1 MNIKEIRRMD
11 MADEM
16 VVIVDDIISDIQEGK
31 YDPNDKLPSENEL
44 ADKYMVPRI
53 RIRKAYERLQ
63 ELGYIYSRQGKGS
76 FVKDRKSQ
84 IPLVLSGDVSF
95 SKKMLELGY
104 NLESRTI
111 YCEEIEY
118 YKTIFRFLGV
128 EEGDKVFKIGRLRLV
143 DQTPIALH
151 ISFVAQWVFNDIE
164 MAGPEI
170 TSMFDYY
177 NKKGY
182 MNFLSAPSTLS
193 VVFPTKF
200 EREVLECASLVPLLE
215 LESGCLDKESGTVL
229 EYTKILYRSD
239 RFTYEI

>member
-1 MNIKEIRRMD
+1 MD

-104 NLESRTI
+104 RLESRTI

-118 YKTIFRFLGV
+118 NKKIFRFLGV
-128 EEGDKVFKIGRLRLV
+128 EEDDKVFKIGRLRFV

-151 ISFVAQWVFNDIE
+151 ISFVAQLVFKDIE
-164 MAGPEI
+164 MAGLEI

-177 NKKGY
+177 NKQG
-182 MNFLSAPSTLS
+182 FTDFSSAPSTLS

-200 EREVLECASLVPLLE
+200 EREVLECSSLVPLLE
-215 LESGCLDKESGTVL
+215 LESGCLDKEGGTVL